1 MAAMLANK
9 KNMGLSCSRAPQ
21 HDKQSQ
27 GLTDQFV
34 FLFTTSTFHR
44 INDSDDGEMLGF

>member
-9 KNMGLSCSRAPQ
+9 KKYGIELLKGTST
-21 HDKQSQ
+21 
-27 GLTDQFV
+27 LTDQFV